1 MLLVNV
7 VCLVLPGWMGVAS
20 AAPPPLDPHAPQ
32 VSLEVRMLA
41 GPSVLFA
48 GLRKEATLQIPA
60 AIPEM
65 TLAEVS
71 DQELSQN
78 DGVRLVSATS
88 LVETRPTVFAERL
101 SENAVRAL
109 IGAVQADPHGQIV
122 MAPKVTLFDGD
133 SAIVADVVSRP
144 FVVGMAEGEAHAAPP
159 IGEVQEGT
167 KFLVRCQVRPQQVV
181 RVDFRARLTSI
192 NDVGY
197 RTLAAEGGTVQV
209 PRVHAEDVQLAAEL
223 PTNGTLALHLVG
235 SSDIEKAVGEPML
248 VKVPYFNKLFK
259 NTAPVRQELVIL
271 LTPRILPPEPAE

>member
-1 MLLVNV
+1 MVLMTV
-7 VCLVLPGWMGVAS
+7 VCVGLVGGAS
-20 AAPPPLDPHAPQ
+20 AAPPPLDPNTPQ
-32 VSLEVRMLA
+32 ISLEVRMLA
-41 GPSVLFA
+41 GPAVLFS

-101 SENAVRAL
+101 SDSAVRAL

-122 MAPKVTLFDGD
+122 MAPKVTLFDNS
-133 SAIVADVVSRP
+133 SATVADVVSRP
-144 FVVGMAEGEAHAAPP
+144 FVVGMADGDDQAAPP

-167 KFLVRCQVRPQQVV
+167 KLLVRCQVRPQQIV
-181 RVDFRARLTSI
+181 RVDFRARLSSI
-192 NDVGY
+192 NEVGY
-197 RTLAAEGGTVQV
+197 RTLAEEGGTVQV

-223 PTNGTLALHLVG
+223 PTNGTLAVHLVG
-235 SSDIEKAVGEPML
+235 SSDSEKAEGEPML
-248 VKVPYFNKLFK
+248 AKVPYFNKLFK

-271 LTPRILPPEPAE
+271 LTARILPPEPAE